1 METPILF
8 SSMIK
13 EEKITWDFVPR
24 NKHDIIK
31 TSQKVEIF
39 IPNAHRGS
47 LDSKLLV
54 PLPLQ
59 LQTIYVNA
67 IQK

>member
-1 METPILF
+1 
-8 SSMIK
+8 MIK
-13 EEKITWDFVPR
+13 EKKITWDFVSR
-24 NKHDIIK
+24 NTGRYKN
-31 TSQKVEIF
+31 SQKVEIF
-39 IPNAHRGS
+39 IPNAHRGR